1 MENETRGVLKGIDYQ
16 NPLTVYRGEKI
27 RRIIDFLGGKGGE
40 IPLELAI
47 DTFYVFYLPF
57 PVVSEDADPSSR
69 NYQVVKYL
77 MKSPSLHIIKGKTLI
92 DPFMSGLAASIFLA
106 EYESL
111 EEVQRSKHPQ
121 ITEPGGESVEA
132 SEVRRIVE
140 KAIVNTMM
148 DIEHVRRLKSVIEG
162 LEPGSI
168 SQLSFEEYGPELL
181 RLARN
186 TDVRRILELIQG
198 LKPWELGLKKKS
210 ERHKH
215 GEIGGYELGRDIERL
230 TPSSR
235 ILPDELFYLRF
246 LTSRLLLYEKR
257 VEESLGPIYVLLD
270 KCLHGD
276 TLVEMSIGRL
286 KTLREIRVG
295 DEVFSA
301 QVIGNGAPRVSTAEV
316 AEVVIDVKPVYGL
329 KTEAGVLKV
338 SGNHIIPVAENAST
352 VLKQASEIRPGELL
366 YAYDQRSDGFKPVRV
381 LEKAMLNV
389 EKVYDLRLVKDHFFT
404 ANSILVHNSGS
415 MDGVKITWAK
425 AVALGLYIRAVREHR
440 EFYIRFFDSQPYPLI
455 RVGRRPKAR
464 EVVELMNYIARV
476 KGSGGTDISR
486 ALITASTDI
495 RTGASGEA
503 SDIVLITD
511 GVDRIAEQHVSY
523 NLKRVGASLYSVMI
537 MGENPSLKKVSAKYF
552 SVAKLGRSS
561 ALKIIEIR

>member
-1 MENETRGVLKGIDYQ
+1 MEEQVRGVLKGIDYQ
-16 NPLTVYRGEKI
+16 NPLTIYRGERI
-27 RRIIDFLGGKGGE
+27 RRIIDFLGGKGE
-40 IPLELAI
+40 KIPLDLAI

-57 PVVSEDADPSSR
+57 PILSEDADPSNR

-77 MKSPSLHIIKGKTLI
+77 MKSPSLHSIKGKTLI
-92 DPFMSGLAASIFLA
+92 DPFMSGLAASVFLS

-111 EEVQRSKHPQ
+111 EEAQRSRHSRS
-121 ITEPGGESVEA
+121 TDNSEESRDA

-148 DIEHVRRLKSVIEG
+148 DVEHVRRLKSVMEG

-181 RLARN
+181 RLART
-186 TDVRRILELIQG
+186 TDVRRILELIEG

-246 LTSRLLLYEKR
+246 LSSRLLLYEKR

-270 KCLHGD
+270 KCLDGES
-276 TLVEMSIGRL
+276 LVELSNGRL
-286 KTLREIRVG
+286 KKLREIRVG
-295 DEVFSA
+295 DEVVSA
-301 QVIGNGAPRVSTAEV
+301 KISSKGVPIVSS
-316 AEVVIDVKPVYGL
+316 AEVVEIVEDVKPVYGL
-329 KTEAGVLKV
+329 KTEAGVLKA
-338 SGNHIIPVAENAST
+338 SGNHVIPVFQNSST
-352 VLKQASEIRPGELL
+352 ILKQASEVQPGEHL
-366 YAYDQRSDGFKPVRV
+366 YAYDYREGGFKPVRL
-381 LEKAMLNV
+381 LEKMMLGV
-389 EKVYDLRLVKDHFFT
+389 EKVFDIRLGKDHFFT
-404 ANSILVHNSGS
+404 ANGVLVHNSGS

-440 EFYIRFFDSQPYPLI
+440 EFYVRFFDSQPYPLI
-455 RVGRRPKAR
+455 KVGRRPKAR

-495 RTGASGEA
+495 RTGASGET
-503 SDIVLITD
+503 SDIILITD

-523 NLKRVGASLYSVMI
+523 NLKRAGANLYSVMI
-537 MGENPSLKKVSAKYF
+537 LGENPSLKKVSSKYF
-552 SVAKLGRSS
+552 SVARLGRSS
-561 ALKIIEIR
+561 ALKIIEVR

>member
-1 MENETRGVLKGIDYQ
+1 MEKQIRGVLKGIDYQ

-27 RRIIDFLGGKGGE
+27 RRIIDFLGGKGGK

-47 DTFYVFYLPF
+47 DTFYVFYLPL
-57 PVVSEDADPSSR
+57 PVMSEEADPSNR
-69 NYQVVKYL
+69 NYQVLKYL
-77 MKSPSLHIIKGKTLI
+77 MKSPGLHSIKGKTLI
-92 DPFMSGLAASIFLA
+92 DPFMSGLAASVFLA

-111 EEVQRSKHPQ
+111 EEVQRSKHPRSA
-121 ITEPGGESVEA
+121 ESSGESKEE

-140 KAIVNTMM
+140 KAVVNTMI
-148 DIEHVRRLKSVIEG
+148 DIEHVRRLKSVMEG

-186 TDVRRILELIQG
+186 TDVRKILELIEG

-215 GEIGGYELGRDIERL
+215 GEIGGYELGRDVERL

-276 TLVEMSIGRL
+276 TLVELSTGRL
-286 KTLREIRVG
+286 KPLREIRVG
-295 DEVFSA
+295 DEVVSA
-301 QVIGNGAPRVSTAEV
+301 QFTGNGDPRVSSAM
-316 AEVVIDVKPVYGL
+316 VVELVEDVKPVYGL
-329 KTEAGVLKV
+329 RTEAGVVKA
-338 SGNHIIPVAENAST
+338 SGNHIIPVSENAST
-352 VLKQASEIRPGELL
+352 VLKYASEIRPGELL
-366 YAYDQRSDGFKPVRV
+366 YAYDRKGDGFKPVRL
-381 LEKAMLNV
+381 LEKTLLGV
-389 EKVYDLRLVKDHFFT
+389 EKVYDVRLDRDHFFT

-415 MDGVKITWAK
+415 MDGVKMTWAK
-425 AVALGLYIRAVREHR
+425 AVALGLYIRAIREHR

-455 RVGRRPKAR
+455 KVGRRPRAR
-464 EVVELMNYIARV
+464 EVVDLMNYIAKV

-495 RTGASGEA
+495 RTGASGET

-523 NLKRVGASLYSVMI
+523 NLKRAGASLYSVMI

-561 ALKIIEIR
+561 ALKIIEVR